1 MSATQFNVGLK
12 VTADA
17 AQYTGE
23 LTRAG
28 QTTASFS
35 QQVQAA
41 DTAAQ
46 AMGNGLRAAATAAQ
60 ANQAAGVAM
69 LAALRDQVATT
80 GKSTE
85 ELLRYRAAQAG
96 VAAEAAPLILQLQNQ
111 RAAQQL
117 AAESARAEE
126 AAQRANAAAKQQSA
140 AAQESFLA
148 GLRDQAALQGKTQA
162 EVMRYRAA
170 QLGVAEGAEQYIRAL
185 EQGASA
191 NRVGALSAK
200 EHAMAMR
207 MLPMQMT
214 DVVTSMA
221 SGMPIWMVAIQQG
234 GQIKDSFGGVGNAL
248 RAVLGAITPT
258 VAGIGLLAGAAG
270 LGAAAYYQGSRE
282 ADGYRQAIVMT
293 GNAADTTVNQL
304 TDMARA
310 MSAISGT
317 QGAAAESLTALAGT
331 GAIASENLQQFA
343 TVAMDL
349 ERRVGQ
355 PIKTTAQHLE
365 ELGKAPVQA
374 SLKLNEQYHYLTEA
388 VYSQIKA
395 LQDQG
400 KQEEAASLAQRTYAN
415 AMAERT
421 AELRSNLGTL
431 ERLWEGLGNTARRA
445 WDAMLNVGRAATLS
459 DVRAKIE
466 ETNSQ
471 LNDLLMG
478 TGFDSTGGGAATGAG
493 GRGRAAQ
500 IERLKKQL
508 SDLYSQAA
516 PLEAE
521 EAQAQIR
528 AEKQATDAIELAARQ
543 RIDTLKKNVRT
554 QAEIRKQEIDQLDR
568 DRETLKLS
576 TEEYNALLAG
586 INEKYKDKK
595 TAGAGG
601 IKVSD
606 SELANLQGQL
616 EAARLY
622 GQQLATLGAGASEL
636 NAGERESLK
645 IGEELARVTDVKTAA
660 RLREKQAIADA
671 LGVQLRSNDGLEKS
685 LKAHQSLIDTTFKD
699 SDAIT
704 QRATAQEAA
713 NSVFGKGRT
722 AIEQMTLAELE
733 HQMAEAQASDSFD
746 PKYIA
751 SLELKIAAQKRYVA
765 SLQGTDYKAAEQHVN
780 ELLRGA
786 QELAKTYADE
796 QALSG
801 LTALEREKI
810 VAQRQVEL
818 KYAKELAA
826 IDAKALTD
834 DEKQVLREKVLQAQR
849 IESAAAVAKAQES
862 YMARASDEINRSLT
876 DALMRGFES
885 GKGAAENLADTVVN
899 LFKTMVLRPT
909 ISAVMTPVSVAI
921 NGIVQQGLNAVGLG
935 SSSGNLLGMA
945 SNASSLYSLGNSVL
959 GNALTAAGGWLG
971 LGGAATSLGLS
982 AASAGA
988 GAIGAGIG
996 AGLGMGS
1003 GAAAAGTGLGLSL
1016 GGSGLGLTAGSAG
1029 AGAIGA
1035 GLGTSAAATGGAAA
1049 SGSVLGAL
1057 GAIPGWGWALAGVA
1071 LLAGLGG
1078 AFKGSTPHI
1087 GGAASYSAAGG
1098 TTTGLGVLDQG
1109 LTFGVN
1115 SRYYDQGVEQQ
1126 SASIAQTLVGLLD
1139 ATAQSFGTQAGYFA
1153 ATAFADDSSKDGAWG
1168 SLMVRLGDKVVLNW
1182 ADTQTGRWA
1191 PKEFGDGEEG
1201 HKQYL
1206 AAIAASARD
1215 ALTTAI
1221 GDADWAREMLDA
1233 LGDSPTLETLGT
1245 VVQQIGQIQALFT
1258 SLGNNIQGFAGYAND
1273 AITALLKATGG
1284 AENLASLT
1292 NSYYQNY
1299 YTEAERTE
1307 ALTRQLTASFA
1318 ELGYEL
1324 PKSREELRALVNTNI
1339 ALGAAGA
1346 SNVAGLLSLEAAF
1359 AQITRSAQDAAAE
1372 TERAAKAQA
1381 DARKAA
1387 TDAAWAAMQ
1396 KSIAAAR
1403 DAAQAEMAL
1412 RQERLASASAVVDLS
1427 RSQARELRGLV
1438 DSTVAMT
1445 AAQAGAYIDNALTA
1459 ARSTGYLPDAEGLRQ
1474 AITDARAGMGTDAF
1488 SSRLD
1493 YEAAQLILANKLDAL
1508 GDVGDA
1514 QLTTDELL
1522 LQQAK
1527 NEVERLDLLIKT
1539 GREAL
1544 DEARGNTVA
1553 VQGVEAAVKAFYDK
1567 LFAENKDAADGGA
1580 KPGAGFAIGGS
1591 GPGGDSGGGT
1601 YDKDAAVRATVGQ
1614 QLALGSA
1621 KGLGHEDK
1629 SVLQH
1634 INAAVYGTGITQADI
1649 AKAYGLPEED
1659 VRKLF
1664 DGAGIPRFARGGQ
1677 HAGGLRLVGEDGP
1690 ELEVTGPARIYN
1702 AGQTQ
1707 QLLAGLQ
1714 GGASADVT
1722 RLLQELLAQG
1732 YAIGRRQIELLQTME
1747 NLARKGDAIGV
1758 KQRVEAVV

>member
-17 AQYTGE
+17 SQYTGE

-28 QTTASFS
+28 QTTVVYS

-221 SGMPIWMVAIQQG
+221 SGMPVWMVAIQQG

-258 VAGIGLLAGAAG
+258 VAGIGLLAGAAS

-293 GNAADTTVNQL
+293 GNAADTTVGQL
-304 TDMARA
+304 TDMARG

-355 PIKTTAQHLE
+355 PVKTTAQHLE

-431 ERLWEGLGNTARRA
+431 ERMWEGLGKAAGWA
-445 WDAMLNVGRAATLS
+445 WDRMLNIGRAATLS
-459 DVRAKIE
+459 DIRAKIDD
-466 ETNSQ
+466 TNSQ
-471 LNDLLMG
+471 LNDLLTG
-478 TGFDSTGGGAATGAG
+478 DGFDSTGGGAATGTG

-508 SDLYSQAA
+508 SDLHGQAA

-576 TEEYNALLAG
+576 TKEYNALLAG

-616 EAARLY
+616 EAAKLY

-645 IGEELARVTDVKTAA
+645 IGEELARVTDAKTAA

-685 LKAHQSLIDTTFKD
+685 LKASQASVDALYKD
-699 SDAIT
+699 ADAIRE
-704 QRATAQEAA
+704 RANAQDAA
-713 NSVFGKGRT
+713 NATYGKSKT
-722 AIEQMTLAELE
+722 AIEEMHLAAMKAQLAEAEGSDRFTASFIQGKRAQIEEQE
-733 HQMAEAQASDSFD
+733 HWV
-746 PKYIA
+746 K
-751 SLELKIAAQKRYVA
+751 
-765 SLQGTDYKAAEQHVN
+765 SLQAGDYKAAEQHVD

-786 QELAKTYADE
+786 RAMAKAYEDE
-796 QALSG
+796 QQLSG

-826 IDAKALTD
+826 IDKSAHTD
-834 DEKQVLREKVLQAQR
+834 AEKQALREETLEAQR
-849 IESAAAVAKAQES
+849 IESAAAVAKAQQQ

-876 DALMRGFES
+876 DALMRGFEA
-885 GKGAAENLADTVVN
+885 GKGFAENLADTTKN
-899 LFKTMVLRPT
+899 LFNSMVLRPV
-909 ISAVMTPVSVAI
+909 ISAIMTPVSLVI
-921 NGIVQQGLNAVGLG
+921 NGIVQQGLSAVGLG
-935 SSSGNLLGMA
+935 NGGAGNAMSMLSLGKDLYSAITGGFSTLSGQVASWVQSGMNWMSGSGGMISQGPIQVGGIAQGVGSLAGTAAGVAGGIYGGRLISGGYSAWGNSGNSAVNTGTAAGAAIGSIVPGIGTALGALIGGLLGGTVNRLFGRKLKDAGIEGAVGGDSGFEGRSFEYYKGGLFRSDKTKYSDLDEEVRKALADTYIGMRDGTRAMAGVLGLGTQAIDDFTAEFKVSLKGLTEEEADKRIKEEFDKIAESLASTALGTEEFTRDGETAVQTLTRLSGSLVAVNDVFGHLGVTLLEASLASGGFASGLIDALGGMEKFQSTMQSYFQSYYSDTERLSIGVRDMRKEFGDLGAAMPSSRQELRSMITAALEAGEAGKDLAAGLLDASAGFDAFADALMSLSGITTDSIKGIFTTILEEAGSAEEAQKMGADAFESMIMDGLQNALLTGLSDIVMNAMVAPLMEGLLSGAMASSTVMAAGGATAAVAMASGGATAGAANAQGGAMA
-945 SNASSLYSLGNSVL
+945 SNAMASGGASAGQSMASGGAVAGAVVGSAVQYARDYMQSFGAVMKDPEVLAGIKDMKAMFGEISGDLFSSGAFSVGGGGGGSFNGGGGGSSGAASEADKLSDALERLGETMSDEVKRLRGLMVEDSPQSQEVL
-959 GNALTAAGGWLG
+959 LARFATSTAAARAGDQEALKLLPELSRAIESATAASAISSVEVARMRGWLAG
-971 LGGAATSLGLS
+971 SLSQTLGTLGLDVPQF
-982 AASAGA
+982 AVGTNYVPRDMLALIHEGEAIVPKAFNPTAFGAGA
-988 GAIGAGIG
+988 GA
-996 AGLGMGS
+996 
-1003 GAAAAGTGLGLSL
+1003 
-1016 GGSGLGLTAGSAG
+1016 
-1029 AGAIGA
+1029 
-1035 GLGTSAAATGGAAA
+1035 
-1049 SGSVLGAL
+1049 
-1057 GAIPGWGWALAGVA
+1057 
-1071 LLAGLGG
+1071 
-1078 AFKGSTPHI
+1078 
-1087 GGAASYSAAGG
+1087 
-1098 TTTGLGVLDQG
+1098 
-1109 LTFGVN
+1109 
-1115 SRYYDQGVEQQ
+1115 
-1126 SASIAQTLVGLLD
+1126 
-1139 ATAQSFGTQAGYFA
+1139 
-1153 ATAFADDSSKDGAWG
+1153 DS
-1168 SLMVRLGDKVVLNW
+1168 N
-1182 ADTQTGRWA
+1182 
-1191 PKEFGDGEEG
+1191 
-1201 HKQYL
+1201 
-1206 AAIAASARD
+1206 
-1215 ALTTAI
+1215 
-1221 GDADWAREMLDA
+1221 
-1233 LGDSPTLETLGT
+1233 
-1245 VVQQIGQIQALFT
+1245 
-1258 SLGNNIQGFAGYAND
+1258 
-1273 AITALLKATGG
+1273 
-1284 AENLASLT
+1284 
-1292 NSYYQNY
+1292 
-1299 YTEAERTE
+1299 
-1307 ALTRQLTASFA
+1307 
-1318 ELGYEL
+1318 
-1324 PKSREELRALVNTNI
+1324 
-1339 ALGAAGA
+1339 
-1346 SNVAGLLSLEAAF
+1346 
-1359 AQITRSAQDAAAE
+1359 
-1372 TERAAKAQA
+1372 
-1381 DARKAA
+1381 
-1387 TDAAWAAMQ
+1387 
-1396 KSIAAAR
+1396 
-1403 DAAQAEMAL
+1403 
-1412 RQERLASASAVVDLS
+1412 
-1427 RSQARELRGLV
+1427 ELRGLRV
-1438 DSTVAMT
+1438 SFDRFADVSLES
-1445 AAQAGAYIDNALTA
+1445 ALNGQRLLLRVVRALEHWEVNGMPA
-1459 ARSTGYLPDAEGLRQ
+1459 AR
-1474 AITDARAGMGTDAF
+1474 
-1488 SSRLD
+1488 
-1493 YEAAQLILANKLDAL
+1493 K
-1508 GDVGDA
+1508 
-1514 QLTTDELL
+1514 
-1522 LQQAK
+1522 
-1527 NEVERLDLLIKT
+1527 
-1539 GREAL
+1539 
-1544 DEARGNTVA
+1544 
-1553 VQGVEAAVKAFYDK
+1553 
-1567 LFAENKDAADGGA
+1567 ENW
-1580 KPGAGFAIGGS
+1580 S
-1591 GPGGDSGGGT
+1591 
-1601 YDKDAAVRATVGQ
+1601 
-1614 QLALGSA
+1614 
-1621 KGLGHEDK
+1621 
-1629 SVLQH
+1629 
-1634 INAAVYGTGITQADI
+1634 
-1649 AKAYGLPEED
+1649 
-1659 VRKLF
+1659 
-1664 DGAGIPRFARGGQ
+1664 
-1677 HAGGLRLVGEDGP
+1677 
-1690 ELEVTGPARIYN
+1690 PA
-1702 AGQTQ
+1702 
-1707 QLLAGLQ
+1707 
-1714 GGASADVT
+1714 
-1722 RLLQELLAQG
+1722 
-1732 YAIGRRQIELLQTME
+1732 
-1747 NLARKGDAIGV
+1747 
-1758 KQRVEAVV
+1758 